1 MFDWNIE
8 TNEVEVNLNLEKMI
22 DVYKKENVE
31 YLKEWR
37 FKIHK
42 EDYRKVREET
52 QKCVAGKIDFFD
64 FEYRIKLKDDRYKW
78 IKNTGKVVESING
91 KSSRLIGICQD
102 VNERKILEYKLKK
115 KNSLFQQ
122 AFNES
127 NEAIALLDNNT
138 CIIQVNKS
146 FEKLFKYNN
155 ENIIGMNIDDLIIPN
170 YLDNEGKVYSNKV
183 INGEDIKIECIRC
196 NKNSENIN
204 VSLHAFQL
212 KLENGAIGIC
222 AIYNNISKR
231 VIEEDKIKY
240 LSTHD
245 QLTGI
250 YNRNYYQV
258 ELERLNK
265 SRKLPISVIIADID
279 KLKYVNDNY
288 GHTEGDN
295 YIKTIVD
302 IIKDVLRGEDI
313 FARIGGDEFA
323 IVLIETSK
331 KESEMIIDRINEK
344 IKQMSAKFQY
354 EIGISMGVATE
365 EEEIESLELLV
376 IKADNRMYKSKN
388 SKKN

>member
-1 MFDWNIE
+1 M
-8 TNEVEVNLNLEKMI
+8 
-22 DVYKKENVE
+22 
-31 YLKEWR
+31 
-37 FKIHK
+37 
-42 EDYRKVREET
+42 
-52 QKCVAGKIDFFD
+52 
-64 FEYRIKLKDDRYKW
+64 
-78 IKNTGKVVESING
+78 
-91 KSSRLIGICQD
+91 
-102 VNERKILEYKLKK
+102 KK

-155 ENIIGMNIDDLIIPN
+155 KSIIGMNIDDLIIPN
-170 YLDNEGKVYSNKV
+170 YLDNEGKIYSNKV